1 VINQLP
7 LIGSCYFPPN
17 INCVIGT
24 IITISFQKKIMRILF
39 FVFAVVFIAACN
51 NNTTSTEESTDSTV
65 IQNNGNDQPVSSET
79 SGKNSSANVSGCYW
93 KILKRDTLAISLEQ
107 TDNSVTGKLNFNNFE
122 KDASSGL
129 VHGIVE
135 GDIIKLW
142 YNFASEGMN
151 SVMEIY
157 FKKQGDQLFRG
168 IGPVDAK
175 GDTSYYTNH
184 SDITY
189 SQDQSFT
196 KLACEEL
203 PGKYK

>member
-1 VINQLP
+1 
-7 LIGSCYFPPN
+7 
-17 INCVIGT
+17 
-24 IITISFQKKIMRILF
+24 MRILF

-51 NNTTSTEESTDSTV
+51 NNTTSTEDSTDSTV
-65 IQNNGNDQPVSSET
+65 IQNNGNDQPVSSEN
-79 SGKNSSANVSGCYW
+79 SGNSSANVSGCYW

-107 TDNSVTGKLNFNNFE
+107 TDNSVTGKLNFDNFE
-122 KDASSGL
+122 KDASTGL

-157 FKKQGDQLFRG
+157 FKKEGDQLFRG

-184 SDITY
+184 SAITY
-189 SQDQSFT
+189 TQDQSFT